1 MSRERFWAAMA
12 CYAALAGVGWWRL
25 DGGIRLGLLV
35 FLAGLAARTAIAAF
49 RPE

>member
-1 MSRERFWAAMA
+1 MA
-12 CYAALAGVGWWRL
+12 CYAVLAGVGWWRL
-25 DGGIRLGLLV
+25 DGAIRLALLV